1 MNKRPEEALHKE
13 DIQMVNEYM
22 KNTQSLFFQ
31 QILIKIPVRFQY
43 TPT

>member
-22 KNTQSLFFQ
+22 KNTQSYYFSGKYSLKSQ
-31 QILIKIPVRFQY
+31 
-43 TPT
+43 